1 MKTFVKN
8 IETIC
13 FSERDFFLFL
23 FESCCPFWV
32 YALYTRYTLNI
43 HRVINRAIYNTT
55 YIKIVYFFEMTEMR
69 RWIRG
74 MRNSAEQTIAQQ
86 QHGQERILSDNMLL
100 SGVLY
105 RSKR

>member
-1 MKTFVKN
+1 
-8 IETIC
+8 
-13 FSERDFFLFL
+13 
-23 FESCCPFWV
+23 
-32 YALYTRYTLNI
+32 
-43 HRVINRAIYNTT
+43 
-55 YIKIVYFFEMTEMR
+55 MTEMR

-105 RSKR
+105 RSKSIFYIFEIKIYSDIILQTSDGKDVTSEALFTITFSNRNLN